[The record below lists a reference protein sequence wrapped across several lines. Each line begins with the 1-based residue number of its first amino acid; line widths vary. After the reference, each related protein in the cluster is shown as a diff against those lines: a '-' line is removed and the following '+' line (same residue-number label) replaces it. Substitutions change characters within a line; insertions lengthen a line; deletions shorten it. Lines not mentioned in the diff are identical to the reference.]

1 MIETILRTLFFY
13 FIIVLAYRIM
23 GKREVGQ
30 LGIIDLIVSI
40 LIAELVALGIEK
52 IHQSIWMTLLPICV
66 LVIIELILG
75 YIAVKSRRFSKL
87 FGGKPTMIIS
97 DGKIVGGDIKSIIE
111 IRFEEHSQKGHIE
124 NLTNPSIAKTYSGD
138 VTTDSY
144 GRKVPK
150 HAHGTVNIDHKTSS
164 CKVITEREG
173 QLTNALK
180 SGTEVYGFEKVTV
193 SERFLTDLLH
203 RCREVNN
210 AHSCLEEC
218 IVTDFTNVGLAHEA
232 ECCYTKLLTRVACL
246 IEHIRG

>member
-66 LVIIELILG
+66 LVVIELILG

-97 DGKIVGGDIKSIIE
+97 DGKIVFKNLISQRYSLDDLLLELRKKEISSIEDVEYAFLETNGDLSIFKYKPLKIKSNIPLPFIVEGVIQDDVLKELNKSE
-111 IRFEEHSQKGHIE
+111 IWVN
-124 NLTNPSIAKTYSGD
+124 NLLKQN
-138 VTTDSY
+138 
-144 GRKVPK
+144 
-150 HAHGTVNIDHKTSS
+150 NIDLDNVFYAIYQKNHVY
-164 CKVITEREG
+164 VIKK
-173 QLTNALK
+173 N
-180 SGTEVYGFEKVTV
+180 
-193 SERFLTDLLH
+193 
-203 RCREVNN
+203 
-210 AHSCLEEC
+210 
-218 IVTDFTNVGLAHEA
+218 
-232 ECCYTKLLTRVACL
+232 
-246 IEHIRG
+246 

>member
-97 DGKIVGGDIKSIIE
+97 DGKIVFKNLISQRYSLDDLLLELRKKEISSIEDVEYAFLETNGDLSIFKYKPFKLKSNIPLPFIVEGVIQDDVLKE
-111 IRFEEHSQKGHIE
+111 INKSEIWVN
-124 NLTNPSIAKTYSGD
+124 NLLKQN
-138 VTTDSY
+138 
-144 GRKVPK
+144 
-150 HAHGTVNIDHKTSS
+150 NIDLDNVFYAIYQKNHVY
-164 CKVITEREG
+164 VIKK
-173 QLTNALK
+173 N
-180 SGTEVYGFEKVTV
+180 
-193 SERFLTDLLH
+193 
-203 RCREVNN
+203 
-210 AHSCLEEC
+210 
-218 IVTDFTNVGLAHEA
+218 
-232 ECCYTKLLTRVACL
+232 
-246 IEHIRG
+246 